1 MGIPNKSYLTCIKVI
16 LSNNKNVP
24 KIVKIGHYMTTVDN
38 LNLDTS
44 IQYAKNLEQFDAK
57 IIEEAPIASR
67 VQAAVIDPA
76 FVSNLSTLTSIPTG
90 HSPLSLFEPPLDYR
104 IQDYFFLA
112 LFTRPEFKAR
122 IQTQVDLDINQPKVS
137 DENKTMESREAAV
150 LTECIDKLAYLSL
163 CFVTIENNRLYLQ
176 KG

>member
-1 MGIPNKSYLTCIKVI
+1 
-16 LSNNKNVP
+16 
-24 KIVKIGHYMTTVDN
+24 MTTVDN

-57 IIEEAPIASR
+57 IIEEASIASR

-90 HSPLSLFEPPLDYR
+90 YSPISVFEPPLGYS
-104 IQDYFFLA
+104 IQDYSFLA
-112 LFTRPEFKAR
+112 LFTRPEFNAR
-122 IQTQVDLDINQPKVS
+122 IQTQVDLDKNQPRVS
-137 DENKTMESREAAV
+137 DENKTMESREAVA
-150 LTECIDKLAYLSL
+150 LTECIEKLTYLFL